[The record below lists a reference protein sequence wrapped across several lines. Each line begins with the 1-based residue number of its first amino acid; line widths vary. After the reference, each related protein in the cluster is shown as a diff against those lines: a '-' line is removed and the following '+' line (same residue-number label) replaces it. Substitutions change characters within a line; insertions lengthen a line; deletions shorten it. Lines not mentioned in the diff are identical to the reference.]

1 MLAYYS
7 HCVLRDTGTKEAEE
21 DIVVGNEDYKKRDRI
36 WKISDWLRRAREERN
51 RDGRQSEFNFLFAG
65 QVIPFNRQ
73 LTC

>member
-36 WKISDWLRRAREERN
+36 WKISDWLRRAKRN
-51 RDGRQSEFNFLFAG
+51 KDGRQSEFNFLFAG
-65 QVIPFNRQ
+65 QVIPFNHQ